1 MDVLKFAIRKLLGG
15 IPLILGVTFIAFLL
29 MVYFGPDLT
38 YEKLGKNPTP
48 EEIAEIRHQLGY
60 DQPFLTRYGTYL
72 KQLVTLDFGYA
83 DIRDLKVSDILKETM
98 PVSLHLIIPGFILGN
113 VIAVI
118 LALIAAYHRSSWVD
132 KLIMTGSVI
141 GMSISFLI
149 VIIVFQL
156 IFSSSYGLGWF
167 PVRGWE

>member
-83 DIRDLKVSDILKETM
+83 DIRDLKVSDILKA
-98 PVSLHLIIPGFILGN
+98 I
-113 VIAVI
+113 
-118 LALIAAYHRSSWVD
+118 
-132 KLIMTGSVI
+132 KLMLNLKSQRKTI
-141 GMSISFLI
+141 
-149 VIIVFQL
+149 
-156 IFSSSYGLGWF
+156 
-167 PVRGWE
+167 